1 MTAHYTHI
9 GEDTARHAAGVLDS
23 SIKNA
28 ECEEVRTPLPKWARD
43 LIEQQDGGN
52 WKKVRHELLA

>member
-1 MTAHYTHI
+1 VNPI
-9 GEDTARHAAGVLDS
+9 ARAVADIAYQIIEG
-23 SIKNA
+23 KF
-28 ECEEVRTPLPKWARD
+28 EEVRTPLPKWARD